1 MYYDYTFQPY
11 KFIFKI
17 EVTYN
22 IVLLFLQ
29 ILLYL
34 IKLMGIILHLI
45 TSLTY
50 EKKRIFSSLFIKSKQ
65 QKLRKAV
72 IWILKPLL
80 GRTYVNPLLLPQLYP
95 AGTQR

>member
-34 IKLMGIILHLI
+34 IKLMGNNI
-45 TSLTY
+45 TPY
-50 EKKRIFSSLFIKSKQ
+50 
-65 QKLRKAV
+65 
-72 IWILKPLL
+72 
-80 GRTYVNPLLLPQLYP
+80 YLPYI
-95 AGTQR
+95 